1 MFTILIKSIFYNIII
16 FFIFIFFSFFEI
28 IKEINIEGNQR
39 ISSETIIMFSDIDL
53 ESDLNSNDI
62 NQILKNLYNT
72 NFFKNV
78 ELNIENNVLNIFVEE
93 NPIIEKITFIGIK
106 AKKIKKAITQNINLK
121 SRSSFNETLLK
132 KDKENIIN
140 TLKNLG
146 YYFSE
151 IEISLEDLGDNKINI
166 TYKLELGDKSKIKK
180 ISYIGNKIY
189 KDRKLNNIIVSE
201 EYKFWK
207 FISGR
212 KFLNENTIELD
223 KRLLKNFYLSKG
235 YYDASINSSFAKL
248 IKDNQ
253 FELIFNINPG
263 KKYFFNNI
271 SLDLPKDFD
280 EENFTNLKE
289 IFNDIKGD
297 PYSINSVKKILN
309 EIDEITTQE
318 EYHSI
323 SSTVDETLVNDQ
335 INLIFK
341 IEETDKYFV
350 ERINIYGNNITH
362 ESVIRNQLELDE
374 GDPFNEILQGKSIN
388 NLKSLNFFKDVKSKI
403 NTNELKKTK
412 TIDITVEEKAT
423 GEISAGAGMGTSGGT
438 IAFAVKENNY
448 LGKGISLQAESTID
462 EESIKGLLSI
472 TNPNFNNSEK
482 SVSFSLQAQEID
494 RIADFGYKNNKI
506 GFSIGTNFEYLN
518 DFNLGLATSSF
529 YEKIETDNTAS
540 DRQKKQ
546 EGNYFDTFLK
556 LNFDYDKRNQ
566 NYQTSD
572 GFRSQYYLDLPIISE
587 TNTITNSLDYKFFT
601 ELYEQNIT
609 SASILLRAAKSINND
624 NIKLSERL
632 YIPSKRLRGFEK
644 GKVGPKDG
652 NDFIGGNFITTI
664 NFTSTIPQILEN
676 AENMDFAIF
685 LDIANVWGVDYD
697 SSLDSSDKVRSSI
710 GIGID
715 WFTVLGPLNFS
726 LATPLTK
733 DANDKTESFRFNIG
747 TAF

>member
-16 FFIFIFFSFFEI
+16 FFIFISFSFSEI

-362 ESVIRNQLELDE
+362 ESVIRNQLDLDE

>member
-16 FFIFIFFSFFEI
+16 FFIFISFSFSEI

-362 ESVIRNQLELDE
+362 ESVIRNQLDLDE

-540 DRQKKQ
+540 DRQKK
-546 EGNYFDTFLK
+546 T
-556 LNFDYDKRNQ
+556 R
-566 NYQTSD
+566 
-572 GFRSQYYLDLPIISE
+572 R
-587 TNTITNSLDYKFFT
+587 
-601 ELYEQNIT
+601 
-609 SASILLRAAKSINND
+609 
-624 NIKLSERL
+624 
-632 YIPSKRLRGFEK
+632 
-644 GKVGPKDG
+644 
-652 NDFIGGNFITTI
+652 
-664 NFTSTIPQILEN
+664 
-676 AENMDFAIF
+676 
-685 LDIANVWGVDYD
+685 
-697 SSLDSSDKVRSSI
+697 
-710 GIGID
+710 
-715 WFTVLGPLNFS
+715 
-726 LATPLTK
+726 
-733 DANDKTESFRFNIG
+733 
-747 TAF
+747 

>member
-16 FFIFIFFSFFEI
+16 FFIFISFSFSEI

-362 ESVIRNQLELDE
+362 ESVIRNQLDLDE

-403 NTNELKKTK
+403 NTNEPKKQKPLILQLKKKQQVKFLLVLVWVHLGVPLHLRLKKT
-412 TIDITVEEKAT
+412 IIL
-423 GEISAGAGMGTSGGT
+423 
-438 IAFAVKENNY
+438 VKEFRY
-448 LGKGISLQAESTID
+448 RQSLQ
-462 EESIKGLLSI
+462 
-472 TNPNFNNSEK
+472 
-482 SVSFSLQAQEID
+482 
-494 RIADFGYKNNKI
+494 
-506 GFSIGTNFEYLN
+506 
-518 DFNLGLATSSF
+518 
-529 YEKIETDNTAS
+529 
-540 DRQKKQ
+540 
-546 EGNYFDTFLK
+546 
-556 LNFDYDKRNQ
+556 
-566 NYQTSD
+566 
-572 GFRSQYYLDLPIISE
+572 
-587 TNTITNSLDYKFFT
+587 
-601 ELYEQNIT
+601 
-609 SASILLRAAKSINND
+609 
-624 NIKLSERL
+624 
-632 YIPSKRLRGFEK
+632 
-644 GKVGPKDG
+644 
-652 NDFIGGNFITTI
+652 
-664 NFTSTIPQILEN
+664 
-676 AENMDFAIF
+676 
-685 LDIANVWGVDYD
+685 
-697 SSLDSSDKVRSSI
+697 
-710 GIGID
+710 
-715 WFTVLGPLNFS
+715 
-726 LATPLTK
+726 
-733 DANDKTESFRFNIG
+733 
-747 TAF
+747 